1 MIVEKKKLER
11 VDALYCA
18 KAFHDYFNGT
28 VDIEQYMRDEKLQSI
43 DKLPTS
49 LFPPEDDLFSDF
61 SMHPKD
67 MDIEVCEIP
76 LSQWETLLS
85 ITSSHVNRAP
95 VGRNIPFAV
104 REKNTQKILG
114 FIRLA
119 SPVIYMKPRNDML
132 GQVWIQNKDTAARFN
147 ESTIMGFAIVP
158 AQPFGFNYL
167 GGKLLAAICTSH
179 TVREMVNNKYN
190 MNLCLFET
198 TSLYGSTKQTS
209 QYDGM
214 KPYIRYKGLTESDF
228 IPMMNGKRYTD
239 LKDYVEDKVGDLLGE
254 DESTTSRKL
263 RSFTKIIALT
273 KSALRG
279 TDEGLAFSLTIE
291 NAKRLTE
298 KKRFYISDYGF
309 SNMVD
314 YMNCKTDQLVKGENY
329 EKHELV
335 NIIEWWRS
343 KAINRYDTLKTEG
356 RLRTELEVW
365 TSGKTIQIIR

>member
-1 MIVEKKKLER
+1 MIVEKKKLKV

-28 VDIEQYMRDEKLQSI
+28 VDIEQYMREEKLQSI

-179 TVREMVNNKYN
+179 TVREMVNKKYD

-198 TSLYGSTKQTS
+198 TSLYGSTKQSS

-239 LKDYVEDKVGDLLGE
+239 LKDYVEDKVGDLLGG

-335 NIIEWWRS
+335 NIIEWWRN
-343 KAINRYDTLKTEG
+343 KAINRYETLKTEG

-365 TSGKTIQIIR
+365 TSGKDIQIIR